1 MDRREARGGGR
12 PSRAPVRP
20 SRTRRVAVL
29 SLAVAASLA
38 FGPYKEGELP
48 PEKLGPHGQMALEAQ
63 KERARE
69 LLAERDVTKPPPGVD
84 PAMWAF
90 LVPDDNAM
98 TPERVALGEALYFD
112 PRLSRDGT
120 VACATCHDVSRGFT
134 DQRPVSEGVGGA
146 LGQRNAPTTMNA
158 FFYQTLFLDGRV
170 PDLETQ
176 AEFPPI
182 NPVEGA
188 HPDRDAVVA
197 AIRDVPGYQERF
209 QEAYGAEPN
218 YADMVRAIAAYERT
232 LLFVDSPFDSF
243 LDGDEDA
250 ISVRAKRG
258 WALFNGK
265 GRCVSCHQIF
275 TSNPLGTDHLFHNIG
290 VAARAQDFEELA
302 GRALDALREQGGGT
316 QAVDELALQTDL
328 SELGRFLVS
337 KDRADIGAF
346 KTQGIR
352 NVGVTAPYMHDGSMR
367 TLWDVMDHYNKGG
380 EPNPFLDGG
389 IEPLALS
396 EEEITDLVEFM
407 FSMTD
412 RRFAEENQAELER
425 QRRIAQERRP
435 FRDEAMAMRRVL
447 PFERRVLEDEGGSP
461 QSMETE

>member
-1 MDRREARGGGR
+1 MTGREGRRHDR
-12 PSRAPVRP
+12 PSRSPA
-20 SRTRRVAVL
+20 RVLRVVAL
-29 SLAVAASLA
+29 SLAVAGSLA

-48 PEKLGPHGQMALEAQ
+48 PEKLGPHGQMALDAQ
-63 KERARE
+63 KELARE
-69 LLAERDVTKPPPGVD
+69 MLPERDVTAPPPGVD
-84 PAMWAF
+84 PELWDF
-90 LVPDDNAM
+90 LVPDDNEM

-112 PRLSRDGT
+112 ARLSSDGT
-120 VACATCHDVSRGFT
+120 VACATCHDASRAFT

-158 FFYQTLFLDGRV
+158 LFYQTLFLDGRV
-170 PDLETQ
+170 PSLERQ

-188 HPDRDAVVA
+188 HPDRDAVLA
-197 AIRDVPGYQERF
+197 AIRDVPEYQEMF
-209 QEAYGAEPN
+209 QAAYGSEPN
-218 YADMVRAIAAYERT
+218 YDDMVRAIGAYERT
-232 LLFVDSPFDSF
+232 LLFMDSPFDDF
-243 LDGDEDA
+243 LAGDEDA
-250 ISVRAKRG
+250 ISTRAKRG

-265 GRCVSCHQIF
+265 ARCVSCHQIF
-275 TSNPLGTDHLFHNIG
+275 PSNSLGTDNLFHNIG
-290 VAARAQDFEELA
+290 VAARAQDFEPMAE
-302 GRALDALREQGGGT
+302 RALDALRESGGGT

-328 SELGRFLVS
+328 SELGRFLVT

-389 IEPLALS
+389 IEPLALT
-396 EEEITDLVEFM
+396 EEEITDVVEFM

-412 RRFAEENQAELER
+412 RRFAEENRAELER
-425 QRRIAQERRP
+425 QRQIASERRP
-435 FRDEAMAMRRVL
+435 FRDEDMAMRRVL
-447 PFERRVLEDEGGSP
+447 PFERRVEGDDAGSP
-461 QSMETE
+461 KSTESE